1 MYQKERKLNPV
12 LLIVLAAALLAVGAV
27 MKMTVSILFAA
38 LLIWL
43 SATQLNVKTETAV
56 VTRGDNSTAAF
67 APGDE
72 VSILSWNIGYAG
84 LGEESDFFMD
94 GGGGSVAESPEVVRE
109 DILGSAEALRA
120 LSPDFVLFQEVDI
133 DGTRSHHIDEYELLR
148 TQFPSDWSVFCQNY
162 DSAFLAWPLYA
173 PHGANRAGLATF
185 SRLPVSDPV
194 RKSLPISDSFSK
206 FLDLDRCYS
215 IVRVPA
221 GDAELVLFNVHL
233 SAYGADASIMA
244 AQREKLYEDMTAE
257 RAAGNYVIAGGDFNQ
272 TFPGGLDKYPIKND
286 DLWTPGMLDDSMLP
300 DGWHFAYD
308 TSVPTCRLDN
318 QPYDAESEAT
328 QHYVI
333 DGFILSPNVELT
345 SVQTQ
350 DDGFRFSDHNPVL
363 LEVTL
368 LQ

>member
-1 MYQKERKLNPV
+1 MKKPIKII
-12 LLIVLAAALLAVGAV
+12 LIVLAVIVG
-27 MKMTVSILFAA
+27 LFAA

-43 SATQLNVKTETAV
+43 TATQLNVKTETAV

-72 VSILSWNIGYAG
+72 VSILSWNVGYAG

-94 GGGGSVAESPEVVRE
+94 GGKQTRAPSKAIVEKNMDGIVATVQGMAADFTFLQEIDAGPSTHAYGIEEAGRLRTETQLDSAHALNYKCAFVPYPIPPIGRVNTGLMTLSTAPIASAERIALPSPFKWPVSVANLKRCLMPVYIDLEGTDAQLVHVN
-109 DILGSAEALRA
+109 LHLEAY
-120 LSPDFVLFQEVDI
+120 D
-133 DGTRSHHIDEYELLR
+133 DGE
-148 TQFPSDWSVFCQNY
+148 
-162 DSAFLAWPLYA
+162 
-173 PHGANRAGLATF
+173 G
-185 SRLPVSDPV
+185 
-194 RKSLPISDSFSK
+194 K
-206 FLDLDRCYS
+206 
-215 IVRVPA
+215 
-221 GDAELVLFNVHL
+221 
-233 SAYGADASIMA
+233 A
-244 AQREKLYEDMTAE
+244 AQTAALTSFLE
-257 RAAGNYVIAGGDFNQ
+257 QEYAKGNYVIAGGDFNQ
-272 TFPGGLDKYPIKND
+272 TFPGGLDKYPIKHD

-308 TSVPTCRLDN
+308 TSVPSCRLDN

-363 LEVTL
+363 LSIRL
-368 LQ
+368 K